1 MSAEGWSYEGSKL
14 VCPSQGTH
22 EPADRELQG
31 RVTLPSHHSCPCMQI
46 AGQLAVE
53 HRIYI
58 DRESTLGLADE
69 GARAL
74 QDCLKC
80 SQEWERQTWHTRVQL
95 VGRC

>member
-1 MSAEGWSYEGSKL
+1 MSVTGDARAGR
-14 VCPSQGTH
+14 QG
-22 EPADRELQG
+22 
-31 RVTLPSHHSCPCMQI
+31 V
-46 AGQLAVE
+46 AGKGDAALAPFLSLAVE

-58 DRESTLGLADE
+58 DRESTLGIADE

-80 SQEWERQTWHTRVQL
+80 SQEWERQTWHTRVQP